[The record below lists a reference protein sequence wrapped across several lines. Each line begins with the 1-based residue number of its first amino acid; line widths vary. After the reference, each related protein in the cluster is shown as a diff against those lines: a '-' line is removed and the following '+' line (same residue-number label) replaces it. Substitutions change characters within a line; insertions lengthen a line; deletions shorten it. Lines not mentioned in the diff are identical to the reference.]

1 MGRIPRPS
9 PALVVATIS
18 LIVAIGGTA
27 FALPGKFTVGRDDLK
42 DGSIGARAIGRVSL
56 DITSS
61 VITTDPVSDDGAFTE
76 TTGTISCP
84 SKAPFAFDPSVTGL
98 GPLAY
103 EARRTTFANRWGGP
117 GSFRIVLTS
126 DEGPGAIHALKVN
139 CLPSR

>member
-27 FALPGKFTVGRDDLK
+27 VALPGKFTIGRDDLK
-42 DGSIGARAIGRVSL
+42 EASVGARSIGRASL
-56 DITSS
+56 NVTASIITS
-61 VITTDPVSDDGAFTE
+61 DPTARDGVFTE
-76 TTGTISCP
+76 TTGVVACP
-84 SKAPFAFDPSVTGL
+84 TRAPFAFDPSVTGL